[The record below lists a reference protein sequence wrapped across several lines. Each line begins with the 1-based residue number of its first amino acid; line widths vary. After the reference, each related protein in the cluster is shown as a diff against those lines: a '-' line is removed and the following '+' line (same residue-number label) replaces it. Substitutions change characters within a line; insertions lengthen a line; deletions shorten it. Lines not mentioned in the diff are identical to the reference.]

1 MEPLVSVV
9 IPTYNRASLLIRAI
23 ESVFSQSYKNF
34 EIIVVDDAS
43 TDNTREVVSKFLD
56 DPRVVYIRNEKNMGV
71 SASRNRGIR
80 YGRGEF
86 VAFLD
91 SDDYWLRD
99 KLRKQVEIIM
109 SDDDVGMVYTGERFI
124 DEEGR
129 IIRDEIPKY
138 SGFVYHVLLS
148 KNFISPSSTLLRKE
162 VFEKVGF
169 FREDMNYR
177 EDYEFFLRVAK
188 NYKIAYVK
196 DILTIR
202 YMHTK
207 GRLSDDISCRIMSIY
222 KIMDLYKE
230 DFDKNRRSK
239 SRQLYELGKLYTK
252 IGDRKNAIHAF
263 KESFVTYPNFN
274 SILKL
279 IKLFLGV

>member
-239 SRQLYELGKLYTK
+239 SRQLYELGKLYTR